1 MRAQSV
7 RLGVGVSHG
16 LSDADSYG
24 SASERRRPAFD
35 LGEELQGL
43 IERAGQRAGGMKR
56 LAGLLDAAPST
67 VRDWLA
73 RPERFP
79 LAKLAALLDQ
89 ADPDDPFLHRFVE
102 VQGFRLVP
110 QGPTAEQLVEDLVE
124 GGYVALAKARP
135 AVTHLEGALR
145 KRRHPNQGDLWGG
158 TE

>member
-1 MRAQSV
+1 MRSPSV
-7 RLGVGVSHG
+7 RLAVGVTKRV
-16 LSDADSYG
+16 SDADPG
-24 SASERRRPAFD
+24 ESASERRRLAFD
-35 LGEELQGL
+35 LAEELPGL
-43 IERAGQRAGGMKR
+43 IERAGQRAGCMKR

-79 LAKLAALLDQ
+79 LSKLPALLDQ